1 MEKTMVKLNNIV
13 KSFDGELDAAV
24 KGISLDIKEGEFL
37 TILGPS
43 GCGKTTTLRM
53 IAGFVKADCGSIVI
67 DNKDVTLTPPYERNA
82 NTVFQN
88 YALFPHLN
96 VFDNVAFGLNLKKV
110 NKNEVKDRVL
120 TMLKIVQM
128 EGFDNK
134 MPEHLSGG
142 QKQRVAIARAIIN
155 NPKVLLLDEPLGALD
170 LKLRKQMQLELKHL
184 QRKLGITFLFVTH
197 DQEEALTMSDRIC
210 VMNNGLIDQIGT
222 PEEIYEKPKT
232 RFVADFIG
240 ETNIFE
246 GTVQGVE
253 NNLAVIKLEDEQVVR
268 IINMDFKAGDKAC
281 FAIRPEKLKLC
292 SAPLEDTNCLRAI
305 LKERNYGGSF
315 LKTVMILPNA
325 KEITIS
331 EPVAEKYSFNEA
343 SRDAYIIWSFD
354 KAVVIKA

>member
-1 MEKTMVKLNNIV
+1 MVKLNNIV
-13 KSFDGELDAAV
+13 KSFDGEIDAAV

-53 IAGFVKADCGSIVI
+53 IAGFVNADCGSIII

-96 VFDNVAFGLNLKKV
+96 VYDNVAFGLNIKKV

-128 EGFDNK
+128 EGFENK

-184 QRKLGITFLFVTH
+184 QRKLGITFIFVTH

-222 PEEIYEKPKT
+222 PEEIYEKPNS

-246 GTVQGVE
+246 GTVQSVE
-253 NNLAVIKLEDEQVVR
+253 NGLAAIKLEDKQTVR
-268 IINMDFKAGDKAC
+268 IKNQDFKTGDSAC
-281 FAIRPEKLKLC
+281 FAIRPEKLKLS
-292 SAPLEDTNCLRAI
+292 SATLEDTNCLKAV
-305 LKERNYGGSF
+305 LKERNYGGSS
-315 LKTVMILPNA
+315 LKTVMILPNG
-325 KEITIS
+325 KEITIN
-331 EPVAEKYSFNEA
+331 EPVAEKYCFAEGSENAFITWN
-343 SRDAYIIWSFD
+343 FD

>member
-1 MEKTMVKLNNIV
+1 MKKTMVKLSNIV
-13 KSFDGELDAAV
+13 KSFDGEVDAAV
-24 KGISLDIKEGEFL
+24 KGISLDVKEGEFL

-43 GCGKTTTLRM
+43 GCGKTTTLRI

-67 DNKDVTLTPPYERNA
+67 DNKDVTQTPPYERNV

-110 NKNEVKDRVL
+110 SKNEINDRVSS
-120 TMLKIVQM
+120 MLKIVQM
-128 EGFDNK
+128 EGYENK

-142 QKQRVAIARAIIN
+142 QKQRIAIARAIIN

-184 QRKLGITFLFVTH
+184 QRKLGITFIFVTH

-210 VMNNGLIDQIGT
+210 VMNSGLIEQMGT
-222 PEEIYEKPKT
+222 PEEIYERPDTK
-232 RFVADFIG
+232 FVADFIG

-246 GTVQGVE
+246 GTVQEVE
-253 NNLAVIKLEDEQVVR
+253 NDLAAIRLEDDQTVR
-268 IINMDFKAGDKAC
+268 IKNQDFKAGDSAC

-292 SAPLEDTNCLRAI
+292 SAPLNGSNCLKAV
-305 LKERNYGGSF
+305 LKERNYGGSS
-315 LKTVMILPNA
+315 LKTVMLLPNG
-325 KEITIS
+325 KEISIS
-331 EPVAEKYSFNEA
+331 EPVSEKYCFAEGSEKAFISWN
-343 SRDAYIIWSFD
+343 FD
-354 KAVVIKA
+354 KAVVIKG

>member
-1 MEKTMVKLNNIV
+1 MVKLNNIV
-13 KSFDGELDAAV
+13 KSFDGEVDAAV
-24 KGISLDIKEGEFL
+24 KGISLEIKEGEFL

-53 IAGFVKADCGSIVI
+53 IAGFVNADCGSIVI
-67 DNKDVTLTPPYERNA
+67 DNRDVTLTPPYERNA

-96 VFDNVAFGLNLKKV
+96 VFDNVAFGLNIKKV
-110 NKNEVKDRVL
+110 NRNQVKDRVL
-120 TMLKIVQM
+120 NMLKIVQM
-128 EGFDNK
+128 EGYENK

-184 QRKLGITFLFVTH
+184 QRKLGITFIFVTH

-222 PEEIYEKPKT
+222 PEEIYEKPNT

-246 GTVQGVE
+246 GTVQSIE
-253 NNLAVIKLEDEQVVR
+253 NDLAAIKLGDEQTVR
-268 IINMDFKAGDKAC
+268 IKNHDFKAGDSAC

-292 SAPLEDTNCLRAI
+292 SSPLEDTNCLTAV

-315 LKTVMILPNA
+315 LKTVMILPNG

-331 EPVAEKYSFNEA
+331 EPVSEKYCFTEGSKNAFIN
-343 SRDAYIIWSFD
+343 WNFD

>member
-1 MEKTMVKLNNIV
+1 MVKLHNIV
-13 KSFDGELDAAV
+13 KSFDGEVDAAV

-53 IAGFVKADCGSIVI
+53 IAGFVSADCGSIVI
-67 DNKDVTLTPPYERNA
+67 DNKDVTQTPPYERNA

-110 NKNEVKDRVL
+110 NKNEVKERVSA
-120 TMLKIVQM
+120 MLKIVQM
-128 EGFDNK
+128 EGYEYK

-184 QRKLGITFLFVTH
+184 QRKLGITFIFVTH

-210 VMNNGLIDQIGT
+210 VMNGGLIEQIGT
-222 PEEIYEKPKT
+222 PEEIYERPRTK
-232 RFVADFIG
+232 FVADFIG

-246 GTVQGVE
+246 GIVE
-253 NNLAVIKLEDEQVVR
+253 KVEKDTAAVKLEDGQVVC
-268 IINMDFKAGDKAC
+268 IKNQDFKTGDFAC
-281 FAIRPEKLKLC
+281 FAIRPEKLKLYSQKC
-292 SAPLEDTNCLRAI
+292 EECNCLMAV
-305 LKERNYGGSF
+305 LKERNYGGSS
-315 LKTVMILPNA
+315 LKTVMVLPNGR
-325 KEITIS
+325 EITIS
-331 EPVAEKYSFNEA
+331 ELVAEKYNFAEDQKNA
-343 SRDAYIIWSFD
+343 NVCWNFD
-354 KAVVIKA
+354 SAVVIKA

>member
-1 MEKTMVKLNNIV
+1 MVKLNNIV
-13 KSFDGELDAAV
+13 KSFDGEVDAAV
-24 KGISLDIKEGEFL
+24 KGISLNIKEGEFL

-43 GCGKTTTLRM
+43 GCGKTTTLRI

-67 DNKDVTLTPPYERNA
+67 DDKDVTQTPPYERNA

-110 NKNEVKDRVL
+110 NKNEVKERVL
-120 TMLKIVQM
+120 SMLKIVQM
-128 EGFDNK
+128 EGFENK
-134 MPEHLSGG
+134 MPGLLSGG

-184 QRKLGITFLFVTH
+184 QRKLGITFVFVTH

-210 VMNNGLIDQIGT
+210 VMNRGHIEQIGT
-222 PEEIYEKPKT
+222 PEEIYEKPNTK
-232 RFVADFIG
+232 FVADFIG

-246 GTVQGVE
+246 GTVQEVE
-253 NNLAVIKLEDEQVVR
+253 DDLAAIRLEDEQTVR
-268 IINMDFKAGDKAC
+268 IKNQDFKLGDHAC

-292 SAPLEDTNCLRAI
+292 SSPLIDANCLKAI
-305 LKERNYGGSF
+305 LKERNYGGSS
-315 LKTVMILPNA
+315 LKTVMLLPSG
-325 KEITIS
+325 KEITIT
-331 EPVAEKYSFNEA
+331 EPVAEKYSFREGSENA
-343 SRDAYIIWSFD
+343 FVSWNFD

>member
-1 MEKTMVKLNNIV
+1 MVKLNNIV
-13 KSFDGELDAAV
+13 KSFDGEIDAAV

-43 GCGKTTTLRM
+43 GCGKTTTLRI
-53 IAGFVKADCGSIVI
+53 IAGFVNTDCGSIII
-67 DNKDVTLTPPYERNA
+67 DNKDVTQTPPYERNA

-110 NKNEVKDRVL
+110 KKNVVTERVL
-120 TMLKIVQM
+120 SMLKIVQM
-128 EGFDNK
+128 EGFENK
-134 MPEHLSGG
+134 MPEHMSGG

-184 QRKLGITFLFVTH
+184 QRKLGITFIFVTH

-210 VMNNGLIDQIGT
+210 VMNNGLIEQIGT
-222 PEEIYEKPKT
+222 PEEIYERPNT

-253 NNLAVIKLEDEQVVR
+253 NDLAAIKLEDEQIVK
-268 IINMDFKAGDKAC
+268 IKNHDFKSGDKAC

-292 SAPLEDTNCLRAI
+292 SAPLEDANYLKAV
-305 LKERNYGGSF
+305 LKERNYGGSS
-315 LKTVMILPNA
+315 LKTVMILSTG
-325 KEITIS
+325 KEITIT
-331 EPVAEKYSFNEA
+331 EPVAEKYCFTEGSENA
-343 SRDAYIIWSFD
+343 LICWNFD
-354 KAVVIKA
+354 NAVVIKA